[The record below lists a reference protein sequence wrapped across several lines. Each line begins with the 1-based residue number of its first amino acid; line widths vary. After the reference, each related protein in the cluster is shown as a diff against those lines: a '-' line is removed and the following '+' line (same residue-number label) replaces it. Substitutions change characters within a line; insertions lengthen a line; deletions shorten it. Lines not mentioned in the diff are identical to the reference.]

1 MRKIHRLIL
10 KLGIAFGLLIT
21 LLLGVGWLGLRW
33 MSRMDAG
40 FENTPS
46 ARLAFACSA
55 TPRRMTCLARTCTT

>member
-1 MRKIHRLIL
+1 MRKVHRLSF

-40 FENTPS
+40 FENTLQDGLPS
-46 ARLAFACSA
+46 HARLLQGA
-55 TPRRMTCLARTCTT
+55 